1 METESLRRH
10 LAVALKN
17 HEIRRACTAV
27 EHIMRA
33 GDLLDDLSPLALE
46 QIRDYCDDYI
56 KGRTGAFS
64 DFKRAYIELVVE
76 HLSNMRLR
84 ERRLI
89 QGVTGKDVQEETRNR
104 KEKPP
109 QDG

>member
-1 METESLRRH
+1 MESENLRLH
-10 LAVALKN
+10 LAIALKD

-56 KGRTGAFS
+56 KDRTGAFS

-76 HLSNMRLR
+76 HLSNMRVR
-84 ERRLI
+84 ERRLV
-89 QGVTGKDVQEETRNR
+89 QGVTGKDMQEETR
-104 KEKPP
+104 KKTPP
-109 QDG
+109 QG